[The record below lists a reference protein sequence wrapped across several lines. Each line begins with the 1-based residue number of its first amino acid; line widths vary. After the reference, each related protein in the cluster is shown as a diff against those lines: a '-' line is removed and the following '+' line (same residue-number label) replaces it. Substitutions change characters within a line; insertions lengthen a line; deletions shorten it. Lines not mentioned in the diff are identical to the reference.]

1 MDKRIDPAKKQILL
15 FFKYYWNAVLYVRF
29 RFYSKIKQT
38 LEQMTILL
46 TYEHSIVSG
55 LSDMCYFALSLFNM
69 RRQPGAYTATAGETP
84 MKLQV
89 EQQ

>member
-1 MDKRIDPAKKQILL
+1 MDRPSKEANSAFL
-15 FFKYYWNAVLYVRF
+15 YYWNAVLYVRF
-29 RFYSKIKQT
+29 RFYPKIKQT